1 MWMSRNVW
9 DEERQARVL
18 AEARLFD
25 NKAYNI
31 QLAAMNDWL
40 KLRLTQLEHER
51 AQLIHNY
58 MGVKISVPTI
68 EPEPVKLSDVLGE
81 TVSFDDMG
89 DTEAQKHG
97 VEWNELGEVVYG
109 KK

>member
-1 MWMSRNVW
+1 MWISRLVYDDLRDSALKANTV
-9 DEERQARVL
+9 A
-18 AEARLFD
+18 AELRTQNL
-25 NKAYNI
+25 
-31 QLAAMNDWL
+31 QLKSTMDWMT
-40 KLRLTQLEHER
+40 LRLNQLEHER

-81 TVSFDDMG
+81 TVSFEDMG
-89 DTEAQKHG
+89 DTEAAKNNVG
-97 VEWNELGEVVYG
+97 WNEMGELVYG